1 MAWDTAELAR
11 QVEGQVVTGW
21 LRRHVEDAPGEVAL
35 RHLVGPAAQPTG
47 ADPTWAELTWAEL
60 TWAELTWA
68 EVGDRAARLA
78 GAFARLGLGAG
89 DRALLFLRNRPE
101 FHLADLGALLLRA
114 TPVSI
119 YNSSSPEQVRY
130 LAAHSEAR
138 IAVVED
144 IGFLERLL
152 KVRDELPH
160 LRAIVVVDDPD
171 GLAPPDVLRL
181 ADLYAA
187 EPVDL
192 AAAAA
197 AADPADLVTVIYTS
211 GTTGPPKGVMIDH
224 ANVAWS
230 CVGYS
235 ALVGEPEPGER
246 AVSYLPMAHVA
257 ERMIT
262 HYGWLWQRSVVTTCP
277 DLNRLGE
284 YLAAVRPSNLFGP
297 PRVWEKLRA
306 GIEAAVAAAGP
317 ERAAGFA
324 QALAVGRQVAEFRAR
339 DEPLP
344 APLQAAWEQVD
355 AAAFAPLRAR
365 VGLDQLRYAFS
376 GAAPLSVDV
385 LHFFR
390 AIGVPFSEIYGMSEN
405 TGGMT
410 WDPYRVRPG
419 TVGRAFPG
427 AQVRLLDDGEIV
439 CRGGIVARGYLND
452 PDRTADTFDA
462 DGWLH
467 TGDIGRLDAGG
478 YISIVDRK
486 KELII
491 TSGGK
496 NVSPANIEAALKSLP
511 LVGQAC
517 VVGDGRSYL
526 VALLVLDPEVAPVWA
541 RSQGVPDGLAA
552 DLIGLAADPAVRA
565 ELERGV
571 AEVNT
576 RFSNVEG
583 IKRFAVLGEEWLPD
597 SEQLTA
603 TMKLKRRGVH
613 RAYADLIEEL
623 YQPAPTA
630 GVTAPTG

>member
-1 MAWDTAELAR
+1 MAEVLAMAWDTAELAE
-11 QVEGQVVTGW
+11 QVEGQVVTEW
-21 LRRHVEDAPGEVAL
+21 LRRNVEAAPGAVAL
-35 RHLVGPAAQPTG
+35 RSRDG
-47 ADPTWAELTWAEL
+47 AG
-60 TWAELTWA
+60 WAELTWA
-68 EVGDRAARLA
+68 EVADRATRLA

-101 FHLADLGALLLRA
+101 FHLADLAALLLRA

-119 YNSSSPEQVRY
+119 YNSSAPEQVQY
-130 LAAHSEAR
+130 LAGHSGAR
-138 IAVVED
+138 IAVVDD

-152 KVRDELPH
+152 KVRDELPE

-181 ADLYAA
+181 ADLYGD

-197 AADPADLVTVIYTS
+197 AADPTDLITVIYTS
-211 GTTGPPKGVMIDH
+211 GTTGPPKGVMLDH
-224 ANVAWS
+224 ANATWA
-230 CVGYS
+230 CVGYK
-235 ALVGEPEPGER
+235 ALVGDVQPGER
-246 AVSYLPMAHVA
+246 GVSYLPMAHIA
-257 ERMIT
+257 ERMVT
-262 HYGWLWQRSVVTTCP
+262 HYGWLWQQSVVTTCP

-284 YLAAVRPSNLFGP
+284 YLAAVRPNSLFGP

-324 QALAVGRQVAEFRAR
+324 QALAVGGHVAEYRAR

-344 APLQAAWEQVD
+344 LPLQAAWEQVD

-365 VGLDQLRYAFS
+365 VGLDQLRYAFA
-376 GAAPLSVDV
+376 GAAPLPVDV
-385 LHFFR
+385 LRFFR

-419 TVGRAFPG
+419 TVGRAYPG
-427 AQVRLLDDGEIV
+427 AEVRLLDDGEIV

-467 TGDIGRLDAGG
+467 TGDIGQVDADG
-478 YISIVDRK
+478 YFRIVDRK

-517 VVGDGRSYL
+517 VIGDGRSYL

-541 RSQGVPDGLAA
+541 RGQGLPAELA
-552 DLIGLAADPAVRA
+552 DHLPKLAADPTVRA
-565 ELERGV
+565 ELDRGV
-571 AEVNT
+571 TEIST
-576 RFSNVEG
+576 RFSSVEG

-613 RAYADLIEEL
+613 RIHADLIEQL
-623 YQPAPTA
+623 YA
-630 GVTAPTG
+630 G